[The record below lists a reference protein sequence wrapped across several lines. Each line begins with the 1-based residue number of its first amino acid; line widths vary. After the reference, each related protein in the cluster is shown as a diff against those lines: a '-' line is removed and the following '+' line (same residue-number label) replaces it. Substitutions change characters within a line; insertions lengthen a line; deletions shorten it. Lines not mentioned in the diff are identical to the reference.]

1 MPKSPSPRISPTAR
15 INSNQNASRLGP
27 NGSPPTQPL
36 SKRDKR
42 RSLLADRLSD
52 LTASFSNNRDAHYRQ
67 QLQALQVDMN
77 LINNADPYSDKPL
90 EDTGDEIANMV
101 NVAAGG
107 NPQAGANGSQGGNQR
122 RLEVDTAQLAGKW
135 YARFAE
141 KVNNAMEERDAK
153 LTTVKV
159 RKFEFPVPSSCPVLS
174 TLPAC
179 MLFPISF
186 ISL

>member
-1 MPKSPSPRISPTAR
+1 
-15 INSNQNASRLGP
+15 
-27 NGSPPTQPL
+27 
-36 SKRDKR
+36 
-42 RSLLADRLSD
+42 
-52 LTASFSNNRDAHYRQ
+52 
-67 QLQALQVDMN
+67 MN
-77 LINNADPYSDKPL
+77 LINNANPYLDKPL

-107 NPQAGANGSQGGNQR
+107 NPQVGANGSQGGNQR

-159 RKFEFPVPSSCPVLS
+159 RKFELPVPSSCPVYS
-174 TLPAC
+174 TPPA
-179 MLFPISF
+179 
-186 ISL
+186 